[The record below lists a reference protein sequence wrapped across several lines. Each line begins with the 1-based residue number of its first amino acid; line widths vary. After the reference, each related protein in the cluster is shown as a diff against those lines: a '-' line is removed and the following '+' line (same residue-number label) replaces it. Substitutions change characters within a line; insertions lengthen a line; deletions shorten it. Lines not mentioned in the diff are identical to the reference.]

1 MMKQFFDAIR
11 PLFGGKLTQAQ
22 VDGMQALL
30 DAGRGLSIPHM
41 AHVLAEVKRETGG
54 GMYPIKET
62 VMPWHKNKNPSD
74 REVIRR
80 LDAAWAKGQLP
91 WVKSPY
97 WRGGWFGRGQIQITH
112 EDNYRRSSAI
122 AGVDLVAHPE
132 RALELA
138 VSARIA
144 VNGCA
149 SGLFRSHRLRDY
161 DGEFY
166 DHFNARE
173 IVNGDKS
180 KRDNGSKFSVGE
192 MIAADGRAF
201 EAALASAGWGTAAP
215 PADYVAVAKASS
227 FWADLIRAIMGV
239 FK

>member
-1 MMKQFFDAIR
+1 MQVFFDTIR
-11 PLFGGKLTQAQ
+11 PLFGGKLTQEQ
-22 VDGMQALL
+22 VAGMQALL
-30 DAGRGLSIPHM
+30 DAGRGLPVPHM
-41 AHVLAEVKRETGG
+41 AHVMAEVKRETGG

-62 VMPWHKNKNPSD
+62 VFPHHKNKHPSD

-80 LDAAWAKGQLP
+80 LDAAWTKGQLP

-112 EDNYRRSSAI
+112 EANYRKA
-122 AGVDLVAHPE
+122 AEVTGVDLVAHPE

-149 SGLFRSHRLRDY
+149 SGMFTGKRLRDY
-161 DGEFY
+161 DGAVY
-166 DHFNARE
+166 DHYNARD
-173 IVNGDKS
+173 IVNGDKG
-180 KRDNGSKFSVGE
+180 KRDKGAKVTVGE

-201 EAALASAGWGTAAP
+201 EAALSAAGWGITPP
-215 PADYVAVAKASS
+215 PADYVAEPAPSS
-227 FWADLIRAIMGV
+227 FWAVIVEIIRRL